1 MRDRNSPICTWRQN
15 GCGDQRA
22 KARKY
27 TSLLPLNKI
36 AALHV
41 HGAFRGYARSRRA
54 LVVRDTRC
62 HTAIHGMA
70 VSDQDGYKSDHTLSF
85 PFCPPHSW
93 QSRRNHM
100 AKADSTLRTV
110 RAVPHPNKQLGQR
123 WKETRC
129 IRHGMP
135 VSDQGW
141 YRPVIPSRWSLAPQ
155 HLAKL
160 P

>member
-1 MRDRNSPICTWRQN
+1 MTATAQFVPGGKMAAVTRGPRQGSTRPCCPLIKSQLYMCTGRFVVTQGAGERWSSGTQDATLPYTVWPSATKT
-15 GCGDQRA
+15 G
-22 KARKY
+22 
-27 TSLLPLNKI
+27 TSLTI
-36 AALHV
+36 
-41 HGAFRGYARSRRA
+41 
-54 LVVRDTRC
+54 
-62 HTAIHGMA
+62 
-70 VSDQDGYKSDHTLSF
+70 LSLS
-85 PFCPPHSW
+85 PFAPPHSW